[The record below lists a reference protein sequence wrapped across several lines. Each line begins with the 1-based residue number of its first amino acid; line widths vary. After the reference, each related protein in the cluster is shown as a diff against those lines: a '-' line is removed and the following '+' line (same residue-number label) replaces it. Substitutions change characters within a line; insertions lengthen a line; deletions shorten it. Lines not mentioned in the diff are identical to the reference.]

1 MILSVGVL
9 ALQGLYLAVPVVW
22 FSPVAAVLK
31 CIRLYHSVS
40 IRGRVSHSLPQLN
53 PQIATLITMT
63 TTPPETQW
71 LPGRLLQRA
80 REQHGL
86 SKPEAAHAAGLS
98 VSWWRRLESGFTYRG
113 GERVPVK
120 ASDAALIKAAAGVGI
135 SPEEILNA
143 AGLRTTPSGR
153 EGAHQLVDTL
163 PEHLVD
169 VAAAYMSGLLDAQA
183 LPHPVHHGD

>member
-1 MILSVGVL
+1 
-9 ALQGLYLAVPVVW
+9 
-22 FSPVAAVLK
+22 
-31 CIRLYHSVS
+31 
-40 IRGRVSHSLPQLN
+40 
-53 PQIATLITMT
+53 MT
-63 TTPPETQW
+63 STRPDTQW

-80 REQHGL
+80 RERHGL

-143 AGLRTTPSGR
+143 AGLRSTPAGR
-153 EGAHQLVDTL
+153 EGAHQLVDSL
-163 PEHLVD
+163 PTHLVD
-169 VAAAYMSGLLDAQA
+169 VAAAYMAGLLDAQA
-183 LPHPVHHGD
+183 IPHPVHHGD